1 MSSDRRSVDVLNVGN
16 ERRGHPRRPLGIL
29 FVEHNVRAVLGLCD
43 RIVVVDQG
51 RKLAEGSPAEIRGN
65 PDVIKA
71 CLLHDRGLAG
81 TIRADYRGDYPKRH
95 VKVDIVNRSRGPVGN
110 TEVSDLEA
118 HEASPSKMKVAQ
130 DRDRILDRFPIL
142 RERLKQR
149 AGNLSGGQQQMLAVA
164 RALMSH
170 PRLLLL
176 DEASIGLA
184 PVVVQQIGEIIR
196 AVSRDGVDVLI
207 VEQNASLA
215 LRLAEFA
222 YVLENG
228 RITRNGKAELLRQDP
243 AVQAAYLGI

>member
-1 MSSDRRSVDVLNVGN
+1 VSLEIRNLCVSYGTTVA
-16 ERRGHPRRPLGIL
+16 I
-29 FVEHNVRAVLGLCD
+29 HNVDLDVASGVITTIVGSNGAGKTTIMKAIVGLLP
-43 RIVVVDQG
+43 QATG
-51 RKLAEGSPAEIRGN
+51 RVQYAGVNLSSFHPA
-65 PDVIKA
+65 
-71 CLLHDRGLAG
+71 
-81 TIRADYRGDYPKRH
+81 
-95 VKVDIVNRSRGPVGN
+95 DIVATGVALVPEGRRLFAEMTVAENLSAGAYIRQDKV
-110 TEVSDLEA
+110 
-118 HEASPSKMKVAQ
+118 KVAQ

-164 RALMSH
+164 RALMSN

-176 DEASIGLA
+176 DEPSIGLA
-184 PVVVQQIGEIIR
+184 PLVVQQIGEIIQ

-228 RITRNGKAELLRQDP
+228 RITRSGRAELLRQDP